1 MKNTNLKKNFIWNTI
16 GVTTF
21 SLTSLLYTII
31 LMRFSTLKITGIFS
45 FGFTLA
51 CTTTALAA
59 LGGRTYQVT
68 DVKNELSPFTYIISK
83 VFTVS
88 TVTIL
93 IFIFLLFKNY
103 SFEKFI
109 AVFLLCIFKYLEELS
124 DVYYGIMQKEDKLYY
139 VGIIQFIKSIINIIV
154 FLLTIIFFK
163 NLIVSVIS
171 IVMVNLLFLL
181 VIEIP
186 IAKKLNRW
194 NHSTNKQQL
203 LKYFKVNTVICIFTF
218 LTMCLSNA
226 PKYAI
231 DFYLTDEIQ
240 AVFGII
246 IMPATV
252 MILVCNFITNPILIQ
267 IANLFNTNKVKD
279 NFKLFKKIILIIFL
293 IGMFGLVV
301 AYLLGIP
308 FLNIIYSSDFNKY
321 KLELMI
327 IILGSIF
334 YAISMICSSFLTSIR
349 KISIQLYMNIIFT
362 LLAFAIS
369 FQFVKTF
376 GITGGAISY
385 SAVMFIRMLCYI
397 IVTIKKLKGKE

>member
-1 MKNTNLKKNFIWNTI
+1 MD
-16 GVTTF
+16 
-21 SLTSLLYTII
+21 
-31 LMRFSTLKITGIFS
+31 KITGKFKKIIFDGNNGYKVLLFRVKTANDEIKDIVNTTITINGYFHETNLEES
-45 FGFTLA
+45 FELTGNYVLNEKY
-51 CTTTALAA
+51 
-59 LGGRTYQVT
+59 GYQFQVSSYKKEEI
-68 DVKNELSPFTYIISK
+68 VGVNKVEEFLSSPFIKGCGEKTAKKIVEVLGENAIS
-83 VFTVS
+83 
-88 TVTIL
+88 L
-93 IFIFLLFKNY
+93 I
-103 SFEKFI
+103 
-109 AVFLLCIFKYLEELS
+109 
-124 DVYYGIMQKEDKLYY
+124 KEDKNNLFK
-139 VGIIQFIKSIINIIV
+139 VGISESTAEKIYKSIMDYYDSDETIM
-154 FLLTIIFFK
+154 FLK

-171 IVMVNLLFLL
+171 IVMVNFLFLL
-181 VIEIP
+181 FFEIP
-186 IAKKLNRW
+186 IARKLNKW
-194 NHSTNKQQL
+194 NHSTNRQQL
-203 LKYFKVNTVICIFTF
+203 LKYFKVNTTICIFTF

-231 DFYLTDEIQ
+231 DVYLTDEIQ

-279 NFKLFKKIILIIFL
+279 IFKLFKKIILIIFL

>member
-16 GVTTF
+16 GVMTF

-31 LMRFSTLKITGIFS
+31 LMRFSTLKMTGIFS

-59 LGGRTYQVT
+59 LGWRTYQVT

-83 VFTVS
+83 FFTVS
-88 TVTIL
+88 TVSIFIL
-93 IFIFLLFKNY
+93 IFLLFRDY

-109 AVFLLCIFKYLEELS
+109 VVFLLCIFKYLEELS

-139 VGIIQFIKSIINIIV
+139 VGIIQFIKSIVNIIV
-154 FLLTIIFFK
+154 FLLTIMFLK

-171 IVMVNLLFLL
+171 SVMVNFLFLL
-181 VIEIP
+181 FFEIP
-186 IAKKLNRW
+186 IARKLNKW
-194 NHSTNKQQL
+194 NHSTNRQQL
-203 LKYFKVNTVICIFTF
+203 LKYFKVNTTICIFTF

-231 DFYLTDEIQ
+231 DVYLTDEIQ

-267 IANLFNTNKVKD
+267 IANLYNDKKVKD
-279 NFKLFKKIILIIFL
+279 IFKLFKKIILIIFL
-293 IGMFGLVV
+293 IGIFGLFV
-301 AYLLGIP
+301 AYFLGIP
-308 FLNIIYSSDFNKY
+308 FLNIIYSSNFDKY
-321 KLELMI
+321 KLEL
-327 IILGSIF
+327 IIL
-334 YAISMICSSFLTSIR
+334 C
-349 KISIQLYMNIIFT
+349 
-362 LLAFAIS
+362 
-369 FQFVKTF
+369 
-376 GITGGAISY
+376 
-385 SAVMFIRMLCYI
+385 
-397 IVTIKKLKGKE
+397 

>member
-16 GVTTF
+16 GVMTF

-31 LMRFSTLKITGIFS
+31 LMRFSTLKMTGIFS

-83 VFTVS
+83 IFTVS
-88 TVTIL
+88 TVSIFIL
-93 IFIFLLFKNY
+93 IFLLFRDY

-109 AVFLLCIFKYLEELS
+109 VVFLLCIFKYLEELS

-139 VGIIQFIKSIINIIV
+139 VGIIQFIKSIVNIIV
-154 FLLTIIFFK
+154 FLLTIMFLK

-171 IVMVNLLFLL
+171 IVMVNFLFLL
-181 VIEIP
+181 FFEIP
-186 IAKKLNRW
+186 IARKLNKW
-194 NHSTNKQQL
+194 NHSTNRQQL
-203 LKYFKVNTVICIFTF
+203 LKYFKVNTTICIFTF

-231 DFYLTDEIQ
+231 DVYLTDEIQ

-267 IANLFNTNKVKD
+267 IANLYNDKKVKD
-279 NFKLFKKIILIIFL
+279 IFKLFKKIILIIFL
-293 IGMFGLVV
+293 IGIFGLFV
-301 AYLLGIP
+301 AYFLGIP
-308 FLNIIYSSDFNKY
+308 FLNIIYSSNFDKY

-327 IILGSIF
+327 IIIGSIF

-362 LLAFAIS
+362 VLAFIIS
-369 FQFVKTF
+369 FPLVKIF

-385 SAVMFIRMLCYI
+385 LAVMFIRMLCYMI
-397 IVTIKKLKGKE
+397 MTLRKLKGKV

>member
-16 GVTTF
+16 GVMTF
-21 SLTSLLYTII
+21 SLTSLFYTII
-31 LMRFSTLKITGIFS
+31 LMRFSTLKMTGIFS

-83 VFTVS
+83 FFTVS
-88 TVTIL
+88 TVSIFIL
-93 IFIFLLFKNY
+93 IFLLFRDY

-109 AVFLLCIFKYLEELS
+109 VVFLLCIFKYLEELS

-139 VGIIQFIKSIINIIV
+139 VGIIQFIKSIVNIIV
-154 FLLTIIFFK
+154 FLLTIIFLK

-171 IVMVNLLFLL
+171 IVMVNFLFLL
-181 VIEIP
+181 LFEMP
-186 IAKKLNRW
+186 IARKLNKW
-194 NHSTNKQQL
+194 NHSTNRQQL
-203 LKYFKVNTVICIFTF
+203 LKYFKVNTTICVFTF

-231 DFYLTDEIQ
+231 DVYLTDEIQ

-252 MILVCNFITNPILIQ
+252 MILICNFITNPILIQ
-267 IANLFNTNKVKD
+267 IANLYNDKKIKEI
-279 NFKLFKKIILIIFL
+279 FKLFKKIILIIFL
-293 IGMFGLVV
+293 IGILGLIV
-301 AYLLGIP
+301 AYFLGVP
-308 FLNIIYSSDFNKY
+308 FLNIIYSSNFDKY

-327 IILGSIF
+327 VILGSIF
-334 YAISMICSSFLTSIR
+334 YAISTICSSFLTSIR

-362 LLAFAIS
+362 VIAFIIS
-369 FQFVKTF
+369 FPLVKIF
-376 GITGGAISY
+376 GIAGGAISY
-385 SAVMFIRMLCYI
+385 LAVMFIRMLCYMI
-397 IVTIKKLKGKE
+397 MTLRKLKGKV